1 LYWAFQEEKLAF
13 RKFTAVA
20 IAAALLV
27 GTTGCTFNSPVASM
41 IEYAPAD
48 GSQVDLENIKVR
60 NFVYLTNGTVSALSG
75 SIVNS
80 GLETKVLKIQYT
92 DAALNESKEVTFT
105 VNAGQ
110 KIDLG
115 YNGGQA
121 LAINLGGK
129 PGGIVRFNV
138 AEGSGAPVEIRV
150 PVLDG
155 TFEFYKP
162 IIDSLSTLEPAAK

>member
-1 LYWAFQEEKLAF
+1 MAIRKLA
-13 RKFTAVA
+13 AVA
-20 IAAALLV
+20 IAASLLV
-27 GTTGCTFNSPVASM
+27 GTTGCAFMSPVASR

-48 GSQVDLENIKVR
+48 GSQADLETVKVR
-60 NFVYLTNGTVSALSG
+60 NLVYVTNGTVSALSG
-75 SIVNS
+75 SIVNPS
-80 GLETKVLKIQYT
+80 LEPKILKIQYT
-92 DAALNESKEVTFT
+92 DAAVNEAKEVTFT

-129 PGGIVRFNV
+129 AGAIVRLKV
-138 AEGSGAPVEIRV
+138 VEGSGTPVELRI

-155 TFEFYKP
+155 TFDFYKP
-162 IIDSLSTLEPAAK
+162 IIDSLGQVEPSAQ